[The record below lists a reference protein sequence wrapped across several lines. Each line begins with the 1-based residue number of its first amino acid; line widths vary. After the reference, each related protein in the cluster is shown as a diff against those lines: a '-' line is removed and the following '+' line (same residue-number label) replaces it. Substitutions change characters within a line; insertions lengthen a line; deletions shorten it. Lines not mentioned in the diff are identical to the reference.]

1 MLGESAIS
9 AFKIQ
14 LFDWFKATFLLV
26 KAPFLF
32 RFLIRSKGI
41 PDPSAFNWP
50 NYDLPTDTQKP
61 PFLHVFFC
69 YNHQS
74 NSLLY
79 SHYHILRISLQ
90 TPTCLICLHFWLFMQ
105 WILDILARST
115 ESPMIFPRYHHELV
129 GLSPHVTC

>member
-1 MLGESAIS
+1 LPGESAIS
-9 AFKIQ
+9 ALKIQ
-14 LFDWFKATFLLV
+14 FFDWFKATFLLV

-50 NYDLPTDTQKP
+50 NYDLPTYTQKP
-61 PFLHVFFC
+61 PFCRKFSLNMN
-69 YNHQS
+69 NHQS

-79 SHYHILRISLQ
+79 SHHHILRISLQ
-90 TPTCLICLHFWLFMQ
+90 TPTCLDFLVIYAVDFGPFHRISVFFFH
-105 WILDILARST
+105 DIT
-115 ESPMIFPRYHHELV
+115 INIHKLV